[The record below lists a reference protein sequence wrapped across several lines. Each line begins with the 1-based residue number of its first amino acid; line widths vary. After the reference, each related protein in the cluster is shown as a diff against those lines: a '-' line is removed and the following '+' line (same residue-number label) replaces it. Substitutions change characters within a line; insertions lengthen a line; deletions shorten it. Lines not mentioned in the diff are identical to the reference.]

1 MLKLRKTDNNLN
13 KSIINVVDQPKLI
26 DLCPSVKMMNPDTMK
41 ITIEELYGSPHT
53 KTISLLSSQFSNVN
67 LTSLQLLST
76 INSEVTGSM
85 IWCLA
90 HTNLFF
96 WLILTHPL
104 KLVSF
109 NTQRENTQI
118 LSLSKVIIGS

>member
-26 DLCPSVKMMNPDTMK
+26 DLRPWVKMMNPDTMK

-67 LTSLQLLST
+67 LNRHNLTSLQLLST

-85 IWCLA
+85 IWCLS
-90 HTNLFF
+90 HTTLCF
-96 WLILTHPL
+96 L
-104 KLVSF
+104 
-109 NTQRENTQI
+109 
-118 LSLSKVIIGS
+118 G